1 MKTRSI
7 YSYSELEQS
16 LRSIE
21 NIFLLIYKKDA
32 EQSICALQRLESVNN
47 DQEKEILTVDV
58 TSVPDIHSKFGITSA
73 PSLLEFIDGE
83 LKNVYKGCQTEAF
96 YTSAITGNGFAT
108 FGEIEGKKAKR
119 VIVYTTPTC
128 SWCTTLKTYL
138 NENNIRYTEVNI
150 AADSAKAE
158 EMVRRSGQQG
168 VPQTDIEGNMIVG
181 FDKNRINELLELR

>member
-1 MKTRSI
+1 MKTRGI
-7 YSYSELEQS
+7 NSYSELELS
-16 LRSIE
+16 LNSAG

-47 DQEKEILTVDV
+47 NQAEEILIVDV
-58 TSVPDIHSKFGITSA
+58 TSVSDIHPKFGITSA
-73 PSLLEFIDGE
+73 PSLLQFVDGE
-83 LKNVYKGCQTEAF
+83 LKNVYKGCQTESF
-96 YTSAITGNGFAT
+96 YTSAISGNGFAT
-108 FGEIEGKKAKR
+108 FSETEGKKAKR

-150 AADSAKAE
+150 ASDPAKAE

-168 VPQTDIEGNMIVG
+168 VPQTEIDGNMIVG